1 MSKMISFYIW
11 LKQTIMK
18 STVTTIFFLGALL
31 FSLSSCALLYVG
43 AAAVSSKVKDNKF
56 SPEKVSEIKV
66 DFSSPLTFSDLKRIN
81 LTLVVTDE
89 KKGEITF
96 PVGKDELATYED
108 FEITVSGANHQGDGL
123 IATPANLDELTS
135 NLVTIKVV
143 YKPKPTV
150 IANYSVDLFSK
161 VPAIHVSGKNGMTG
175 HSGYSGKNAQNAS
188 ANYACKDGEDGQH
201 GDHGNR
207 GGDGQEVIVYMKQ
220 IDNNKLGKPLIAVKY
235 STPDETKYT
244 FFDPSVQNTINIFS
258 LGGNGG
264 DGGSGGRGGDGTTG
278 PVTGCRGGKGGD
290 GGDGGDGGN
299 GGIVTLNV
307 DPNVD
312 LSKINIV
319 VNVEGGEGGDGG
331 SGGIGGRVS
340 GDTSSYAKGKQGR
353 EGRSGF
359 RGDYSQHILE
369 ISDAVFNP

>member
-1 MSKMISFYIW
+1 
-11 LKQTIMK
+11 MK
-18 STVTTIFFLGALL
+18 SKITTVFFLGALL

-56 SPEKVSEIKV
+56 SPEKVSEIKI

-108 FEITVSGANHQGDGL
+108 FEITVSGANHKGDGV
-123 IATPANLDELTS
+123 ITTPANLDELTS
-135 NLVTIKVV
+135 NLVNIKVV
-143 YKPKPTV
+143 YKHKPTV
-150 IANYSVDLFSK
+150 IANYSVDLFSN
-161 VPAIHVSGKNGMTG
+161 VPHINVSGTNGRTG
-175 HSGYSGKNAQNAS
+175 SSGFFGKNAQNAS
-188 ANYACKDGEDGQH
+188 ANNACKDGEDGKH

-207 GGDGQEVIVYMKQ
+207 GNDGQEVIVYMKQ
-220 IDNNKLGKPLIAVKY
+220 IDDNKLGRPLIAVKY
-235 STPDETKYT
+235 ITPNETKYT
-244 FFDPSVQNTINIFS
+244 FFDPSVQSTINISS

-264 DGGSGGRGGDGTTG
+264 DGGKGGDGGNGTTG

-299 GGIVTLNV
+299 GGIITLNV

-312 LSKINIV
+312 LSNINVV
-319 VNVEGGEGGDGG
+319 VNVEGGEGGNGG
-331 SGGIGGRVS
+331 TGGYGGRVS
-340 GDTSSYAKGKQGR
+340 GDTSTYAKGKPGR
-353 EGRSGF
+353 DGRSGS
-359 RGDYSQHILE
+359 RGDYSQQILQ
-369 ISDAVFNP
+369 ISDTIFNP